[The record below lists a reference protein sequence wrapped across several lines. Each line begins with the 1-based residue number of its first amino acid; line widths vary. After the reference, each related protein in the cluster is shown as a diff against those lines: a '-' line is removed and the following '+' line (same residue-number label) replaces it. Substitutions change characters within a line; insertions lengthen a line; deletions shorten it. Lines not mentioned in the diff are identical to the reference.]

1 MYINI
6 YILYVCM
13 CVPRLRFFC
22 LKASLPDD
30 MLSSESMSSS
40 INKPLELSL
49 WDEHFQVELDTEGPH
64 KTSPS
69 LGCSERKGLRMIS
82 NVSSSRDSS
91 DIPIDIYIY
100 IYVCIIYIYHVR
112 MYYTHM
118 AMGQN
123 IHFHISWD
131 IVGTASCQ
139 GTDGSNGP
147 VVSPSMALTNTS
159 VGKTMS

>member
-1 MYINI
+1 MYNIN
-6 YILYVCM
+6 
-13 CVPRLRFFC
+13 
-22 LKASLPDD
+22 
-30 MLSSESMSSS
+30 
-40 INKPLELSL
+40 
-49 WDEHFQVELDTEGPH
+49 
-64 KTSPS
+64 
-69 LGCSERKGLRMIS
+69 
-82 NVSSSRDSS
+82 
-91 DIPIDIYIY
+91 
-100 IYVCIIYIYHVR
+100 IYIYHVR